1 MLAYSQS
8 EFEKIKPVSKNR
20 PVSKNETDLTI
31 EPQHIGSYWTINF
44 GVLAIRAHGGFH

>member
-8 EFEKIKPVSKNR
+8 EFEKIKPVSKN
-20 PVSKNETDLTI
+20 ETGLKI
-31 EPQHIGSYWTINF
+31 EPQPIGSYWTINF

>member
-8 EFEKIKPVSKNR
+8 EFEKIKPVSKN
-20 PVSKNETDLTI
+20 ETDLKI

-44 GVLAIRAHGGFH
+44 GVLAIRAHGGFHYCREN